1 MVFTSPDNDFF
12 KKKKGSRLEVF
23 HGIAYCCGR
32 GKKLYTRSDLVLDEQ
47 TGKIKVNPKQ
57 EPTVGKYM
65 PSKVAIAD
73 SDEPWIA
80 FNKKYGSRELVF
92 NGIAYCTKSG
102 LKKTDLM
109 LNAKGRIVSRKK
121 SEMAKI
127 RFLKK
132 KKESDEKVHIKIAKK
147 ILKDPVSNYIPKK
160 NITFAKKLEEVKE
173 FEEDEII
180 KKYEEKELESNVA
193 TQGFSPVD
201 DENIDDLEFAD
212 APYVSDETIRRAMPK
227 IKYEPYESQFNEL
240 KDLGYLGDNET
251 YQSYRAPRIRPP
263 KVYSSRNFWRR

>member
-1 MVFTSPDNDFF
+1 MVYTSPDNDDFQ
-12 KKKKGSRLEVF
+12 KKKGSRLEVY

-32 GKKLYTRSDLVLDEQ
+32 GKKIYTRSDLGLDQQ
-47 TGKIKVNPKQ
+47 TGKIIVIPKQ

-73 SDEPWIA
+73 SDEPWVA

-132 KKESDEKVHIKIAKK
+132 KKEADEKVQVKIAKK
-147 ILKDPVSNYIPKK
+147 ILKDPVSNYIPRK

-173 FEEDEII
+173 FEEDEAIA
-180 KKYEEKELESNVA
+180 KYEEKFEEEPEKSSRYYEDSTA
-193 TQGFSPVD
+193 
-201 DENIDDLEFAD
+201 ELEFAD
-212 APYVSDETIRRAMPK
+212 EPKISDEAILNALPLRRQTADD
-227 IKYEPYESQFNEL
+227 YEYQFNEM
-240 KDLGYLGDNET
+240 KDLGYVQKNAT
-251 YQSYRAPRIRPP
+251 YESYRAPPIKPV
-263 KVYSSRNFWRR
+263 KVFSSRNFWRR

>member
-1 MVFTSPDNDFF
+1 MS
-12 KKKKGSRLEVF
+12 
-23 HGIAYCCGR
+23 
-32 GKKLYTRSDLVLDEQ
+32 LDQQ
-47 TGKIKVNPKQ
+47 TGKIIVIPKQ

-73 SDEPWIA
+73 SDEPWVA

-109 LNAKGRIVSRKK
+109 LNAKGRIVSKKK

-132 KKESDEKVHIKIAKK
+132 KKEADEKVQVKIAKK
-147 ILKDPVSNYIPKK
+147 ILKDPVSNYIPRK

-173 FEEDEII
+173 FEEDEAIA
-180 KKYEEKELESNVA
+180 KYEEKLEDHDNYSSNVA
-193 TQGFSPVD
+193 TRANSP
-201 DENIDDLEFAD
+201 ERYPEDLEFAD
-212 APYVSDETIRRAMPK
+212 EPK
-227 IKYEPYESQFNEL
+227 ISDDAIRSALPLRRQTSADDYEYQFNEM
-240 KDLGYLGDNET
+240 KDLGYVQKNAT
-251 YQSYRAPRIRPP
+251 YESYRAPPIKPV